1 MGKPAGDTCPGRGNR
16 HLPASGIIGVF
27 ESGDSAVSMPQRA
40 LVRKFILGNFLFTED
55 DAALKDAD
63 SLIRSGVVDST
74 GVLELI
80 THLEESLGIRVPPE
94 EMVPQN
100 FDSVDAICAYLARK
114 VPA

>member
-1 MGKPAGDTCPGRGNR
+1 M
-16 HLPASGIIGVF
+16 S
-27 ESGDSAVSMPQRA
+27 QRA
-40 LVRKFILGNFLFTED
+40 LVRQFILGHFLFTTDES
-55 DAALKDAD
+55 ALKDGD

-80 THLEESLGIRVPPE
+80 THLEEALKIRVPPE

>member
-1 MGKPAGDTCPGRGNR
+1 
-16 HLPASGIIGVF
+16 
-27 ESGDSAVSMPQRA
+27 MPQRA

-80 THLEESLGIRVPPE
+80 THLEESLGIRVPTE
-94 EMVPQN
+94 EMVRQN

>member
-1 MGKPAGDTCPGRGNR
+1 
-16 HLPASGIIGVF
+16 
-27 ESGDSAVSMPQRA
+27 MPQRA

-63 SLIRSGVVDST
+63 SPIRSGVVDST

-100 FDSVDAICAYLARK
+100 FDSVDSICAYLARK

>member
-1 MGKPAGDTCPGRGNR
+1 MAT
-16 HLPASGIIGVF
+16 S
-27 ESGDSAVSMPQRA
+27 QRA
-40 LVRKFILGNFLFTED
+40 QVRQFILKNFLFTED
-55 DAALKDAD
+55 DAALADGD

-100 FDSVDAICAYLARK
+100 FDSIDAICAYLARK